1 MKHKLQFLITSAFL
15 LSLSISAQNIADF
28 TSVEPTNQSSTFV
41 FPSTHVFQKLIEV
54 GDPLTEG
61 GNMPSNPD
69 FTAYVPIEGS
79 STNGYLSVNSESA
92 PGGVTVLDI
101 NFDVPSN
108 LWVVSSSEAIDFSG
122 VAGTVANCSGAV
134 TSWGTVISCE
144 EFVPPFL
151 LDTNLDGYNDF
162 GWNVEI
168 DPATKTVIGK
178 HYEMGNFAHENVAIH
193 VNDRTVYQGADS
205 DPGYLYKFVA
215 DSAQDLSSGTLYVY
229 SGSKNGAGIW
239 VPLLNG
245 TAAEANSTLA
255 QSAAA
260 NATVFDGIE
269 DVEIG
274 PDGKVYF
281 AVKGEALVY
290 RFVDSDPITGTTATM
305 ESFVGNNT
313 YDIVHSSGVTA
324 ANWGNGNDN
333 LAFDGQG
340 NLWVF
345 QDGGENRIW
354 VIGNDHTSGLP
365 NVRLFGN
372 APGGS
377 EATGI
382 TFSPDYKFMFLSIMH
397 PEVNNA
403 GQLDAAG
410 NTVDFNVGTT
420 MVFALEGNLGETLS
434 TVNVDQSQNMIWP
447 NPYTNTKDLN
457 VRGMALKNLKI
468 HEITGKLV
476 SETNFDGNALVE
488 SIVLPSLN
496 KGMYIL
502 IINDTQKMKLIV
514 K

>member
-1 MKHKLQFLITSAFL
+1 MKNQLHFILAIGIL
-15 LSLSISAQNIADF
+15 LSVSSKAQNIADF
-28 TSVEPTNQSSTFV
+28 VSVQPTTQGNTFV
-41 FPSTHVFQKLIEV
+41 LPDSHVFQKLIEV

-61 GNMPSNPD
+61 GTMPSNPD
-69 FTAYVPIEGS
+69 FTAYVPINGS
-79 STNGYLSVNSESA
+79 SVNGYLSVNSEAA

-108 LWVVSSSEAIDFSG
+108 LWVVSSSEAIDFSD

-151 LDTNLDGYNDF
+151 YDLNFDGYNDF

-178 HYEMGNFAHENVAIH
+178 HFAMGNFAHENVAIH
-193 VNDRTVYQGADS
+193 ENNRTVYQGADS

-215 DSAQDLSSGTLYVY
+215 DSAEDLSSGTLYVY
-229 SGSKNGAGIW
+229 TGSKSGAGTW

-245 TAAEANSTLA
+245 TPTEANSTLA

-260 NATVFDGIE
+260 SATVFDGIE

-290 RFVDSDPITGTTATM
+290 RFEDSDPLVGTTATM

-313 YDIVHSSGVTA
+313 YDIAHANGVTSA
-324 ANWGNGNDN
+324 TWGNGNDN

-354 VIGNDHTSGLP
+354 VIGSDHTTGLP
-365 NVRLFGN
+365 NVKLFGN

-377 EATGI
+377 EPTGI

-397 PEVNNA
+397 PDVNNA
-403 GQLDAAG
+403 GQTDIAG

-420 MVFALEGNLGETLS
+420 MVVALEGNLGETLS
-434 TVNVDQSQNMIWP
+434 TVTIEESQPIIWP
-447 NPYTNTKDLN
+447 NPYLKSEALN
-457 VRGMALKNLKI
+457 VKGMMLETLKI
-468 HEITGKLV
+468 FDVTGKLV
-476 SETNFDGNALVE
+476 SDLNFKGTTTRE
-488 SIVLPSLN
+488 SIYLPNLK
-496 KGMYIL
+496 KGTYIL
-502 IINDTQKMKLIV
+502 KINDSQKFKLIV